1 MKKTIAGLL
10 AAALPALS
18 FGADLYL
25 DYNGSTPGFGV
36 NNSGGALTVD
46 PTAVTWNTDSTGG
59 GGGIISAVSSG
70 DVLHFGLEGT
80 GGILFNWQNYG
91 SVSVG
96 GIRTYQTSGSTASI
110 NRMQKPGGGQLQL
123 NLSSGAVINT
133 EKANSFY
140 WDFATSGDFTKT
152 GSQWLILADG
162 GNKINGTA
170 TLSQG
175 NLIVRGLGTLGTSS
189 NVRMEGG
196 QLRFDDNI
204 DDAAGEQYINMGTL
218 GGSGTII
225 RDGNA
230 NGLNSLT
237 INNMGADMGNGNATD
252 SINFGWGIAAAFVSG
267 ASTSMDISKN
277 GAQIEQDQ
285 FTVDWE
291 SRALTLGGDLTVSL
305 TAGSDAL
312 MVGDTFD
319 LFSNTLLGS
328 FDSISMPQLHSGL
341 SWDTSDLAAGG
352 TGTITVIPE
361 PATIGLIGA
370 FGSGLLFIRRRF
382 MI

>member
-1 MKKTIAGLL
+1 MKKIITGLL
-10 AAALPALS
+10 AAALPALV

-25 DYNGSTPGFGV
+25 DYNGAAAGFGV
-36 NNSGGALTVD
+36 DNSGGALTVD
-46 PTAVTWNTDSTGG
+46 PT
-59 GGGIISAVSSG
+59 VSSG

-91 SVSVG
+91 GVNVG
-96 GIRTYQTSGSTASI
+96 GIHTYQTAGSTASI

-140 WDFATSGDFTKT
+140 WDFSTAGDFTKT

-175 NLIVRGLGTLGTSS
+175 NLIVRGLNTLGTTS
-189 NVRMEGG
+189 NIKLEGG
-196 QLRFDDNI
+196 QLLFDDNI
-204 DDAAGEQYINMGTL
+204 DDAAGEQYITMGTL
-218 GGSGTII
+218 GGSGNVL
-225 RDGNA
+225 RDGTA
-230 NGLNSLT
+230 NSINSLT
-237 INNMGADMGNGNATD
+237 INNMGADMGDGDATGQ
-252 SINFGWGIAAAFVSG
+252 INIGWGAAATFLSG
-267 ASTSMDISKN
+267 ASSSMDISKS
-277 GAQIEQDQ
+277 GASLDQDQ
-285 FTVDWE
+285 FTIGWA

-312 MVGDTFD
+312 AEGDTFD

-328 FDSISMPQLHSGL
+328 FDNVYLPALSGGL
-341 SWDTSDLAAGG
+341 EWNTSDLAEGG
-352 TGTITVIPE
+352 NGTISVIPE
-361 PATIGLIGA
+361 PATLGLVA
-370 FGSGLLFIRRRF
+370 LFGGGIIAIRRI